1 MFSQQD
7 ISDGFGMPEK
17 LFLSKIKNIFEL
29 HKNIF
34 ELHILDFVSNK

>member
-1 MFSQQD
+1 MR
-7 ISDGFGMPEK
+7 FGMPEK
-17 LFLSKIKNIFEL
+17 LFLSKIKSIFELHKNIFEL

>member
-1 MFSQQD
+1 MR
-7 ISDGFGMPEK
+7 FGMPEK

-34 ELHILDFVSNK
+34 ELHKNTFELHILDFVSNK